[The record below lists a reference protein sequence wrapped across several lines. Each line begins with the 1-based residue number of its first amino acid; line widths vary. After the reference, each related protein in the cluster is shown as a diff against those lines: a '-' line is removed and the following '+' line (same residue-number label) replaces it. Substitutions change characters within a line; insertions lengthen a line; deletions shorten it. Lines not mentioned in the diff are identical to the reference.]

1 MHLKRIAREVNI
13 QVHDERRAI
22 RNRLGDNRLTFVWL
36 IDQLHMRGI
45 VTDKTELSSVFAG
58 TRNGPKA
65 KEILSTSELI
75 LNEYETKFAAKA
87 AT

>member
-65 KEILSTSELI
+65 ESIVATSAQILD
-75 LNEYETKFAAKA
+75 EYESKFAAKA
-87 AT
+87 MT

>member
-1 MHLKRIAREVNI
+1 MR
-13 QVHDERRAI
+13 DERRAI

-36 IDQLHMRGI
+36 IDQLHLRGI

-65 KEILSTSELI
+65 EKIVETATQIMDD
-75 LNEYETKFAAKA
+75 YESKFVGKG
-87 AT
+87 